1 MTYDHYT
8 NVGSRSR
15 NEDSFCAAEN
25 RGTSLFAVADG
36 LGGISYGQ
44 TASRMVISV
53 LEEQFKNS
61 TGFNI
66 EKAVH
71 EANSRILLEQCKL
84 NCKMKTTI
92 AAVVVVDKKV
102 TAVHAG
108 DSRIYAFKNNEIVF
122 QSRDHSVS
130 QMAVSAGEI
139 ELSQIRRHPD
149 RNMLTKALG
158 ASKDLKFDI
167 TVLDASELDAI
178 LLCTDGFWEY
188 VLERDMKDTLKK
200 ADSPNK
206 WLSDMRDILESVK
219 PPNNDNNTAIAII
232 L

>member
-15 NEDSFCAAEN
+15 NEDSLCAAEN
-25 RGTSLFAVADG
+25 NGIGLFAIADG
-36 LGGISYGQ
+36 LGGISYGR

-61 TGFNI
+61 TEFNI

-71 EANSRILLEQCKL
+71 DANSCILLEQHEL
-84 NCKMKTTI
+84 NCKMKTTV
-92 AAVVVVDKKV
+92 AAVVVDKKV

-158 ASKDLKFDI
+158 TSEDLKFDI

-200 ADSPNK
+200 AGSPNK
-206 WLSDMRDILESVK
+206 WLSDMRNILESVK